1 MKLTFLGTGDGAGI
15 PVHGCD
21 CAVCFK
27 ARVATEYRRNSGS
40 AILEIASSKVLLDA
54 GVADLCEKFPN
65 GSLSAVLLSRFV
77 ADRLV
82 GLFRVRHGVGSQIP
96 VYSSEEESIVKH
108 DLAIENEL
116 LEFVKITPYESI
128 YIDAIRIT
136 PVPLNHTNQYIG
148 YCIEHGYS
156 RLAFLM
162 GGAVISEQAQ
172 QFIREWRPSVLVL
185 DATLPPQI
193 PGQAKLTE
201 QTDLLR
207 AISLIESLDAT
218 RAVLTQIGHG
228 LDEWL
233 QLNKEYQLP
242 EGVELAKDQMSI
254 IL

>member
-15 PVHGCD
+15 PVHGCE
-21 CAVCFK
+21 CVICFK
-27 ARVATEYRRNSGS
+27 ARIATEYRRNSGS

-54 GVADLCEKFPN
+54 GVADLCEKIPN

-77 ADRLV
+77 TDRLV
-82 GLFRVRHGVGSQIP
+82 GLFRVRHGVGHHIP
-96 VYSSEEESIVKH
+96 VYSSDEEAVVKH
-108 DLAIENEL
+108 DIALENEL

-136 PVPLNHTNQYIG
+136 PVPLNETNQYVG

-156 RLAFLM
+156 RLAFIM
-162 GGAVISEQAQ
+162 GGSIISEEAQ
-172 QFIREWRPSVLVL
+172 RFVREWRPSVLVL

-193 PGQAKLTE
+193 PGHAKNTG
-201 QTDLLR
+201 QNDLLR
-207 AISLIESLDAT
+207 AISLIESMDAS

-242 EGVELAKDQMSI
+242 EGVELARDHMSI